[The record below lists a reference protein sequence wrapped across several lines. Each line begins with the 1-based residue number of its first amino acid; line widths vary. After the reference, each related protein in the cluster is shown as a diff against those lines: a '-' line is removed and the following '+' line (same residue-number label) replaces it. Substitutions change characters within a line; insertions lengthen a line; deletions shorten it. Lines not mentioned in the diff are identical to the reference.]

1 MDLKYDIYSIKNAE
15 GSGKARQYVR
25 LVQND
30 AMTADELKAT
40 IQQRCSL
47 TKGDVAAVL
56 SELHDIAVQELSMG
70 RRFYVPELGY
80 FSLSLTLEMP
90 EDNPDKKITGKEVRL
105 RSINFRPETNMQKQ
119 IERNIHFYRSEYSS
133 RSTIYQEKKLW
144 KKLLEYFEKNR
155 YITIKVMRIEFGLTR
170 YMAQK
175 WLNHFID
182 KNLLIKD
189 GTPRSPIYF
198 LNEQK

>member
-15 GSGKARQYVR
+15 GSGKTRQYVR

>member
-15 GSGKARQYVR
+15 GSGKTRQYVR
-25 LVQND
+25 LVENG
-30 AMTADELKAT
+30 AMTAKELEVT

-56 SELHDIAVQELSMG
+56 SELRDIAVQEFSMG
-70 RRFYVPELGY
+70 RRLYIPELGY
-80 FSLSLTLEMP
+80 FSLSLGLEMS

-105 RSINFRPETNMQKQ
+105 RGINFRPEASLLQDVSH
-119 IERNIHFYRSEYSS
+119 NIHFYRSQYSN
-133 RSTIYQEKKLW
+133 RSTIYQEEKIW
-144 KKLLEYFEKNR
+144 QKLLEYFEKNR
-155 YITIKVMRIEFGLTR
+155 YITVKWMRIEFGLTR

-175 WLNHFID
+175 WINYFVE

-198 LNEQK
+198 LSEQL